1 MATQD
6 VNVKINID
14 ASQSQ
19 KQTNELKKRMI
30 ELRTEMQ
37 NLAAAGK
44 QNTAEFN
51 KVQKEYAN
59 LVDLSGDLAQ
69 STRALANDYF
79 QLQGT
84 MEGLS
89 LGVNVFSSL
98 TQAAALFGNENE
110 ELAKTLNKLQGAMNL
125 ANSIMNISKLVNKD
139 SALMIMLRTRYT
151 DALNA
156 SVKEEVITEEAAT
169 VTTKTLNT
177 AETTATA
184 TTKGLSLSVKSLSAA
199 LKAVPLVGWIAA
211 AVTALITLKSKLD
224 AVQEEQRQAFIE
236 SQRQYTEAQDKINK
250 SVADTTVKFDKLRYE
265 YEKLGDT
272 VEEKNKFI
280 REHQGAFNDLG
291 LSIKSV
297 EDAEDAFVKNKTKFI
312 DALMAKA
319 QAAAAFDTA
328 TEKFVKIFENKK
340 IIEENTKL
348 AESLKTVWESQG
360 VSQYEIEKA
369 LKTYTD
375 ANAELQGEINTTM
388 TEIESLYELM
398 GDDEPVKDT
407 GNTIKEVT
415 ALVEDLDAEM
425 EQAMKG
431 IDWRTEKQKSDEFWN
446 SLLFNMDEYQQKGEE
461 IDRESIKWVE
471 RQDEILQRL
480 TEAWKAKEKAKEE
493 SSKAT
498 LAAITQATQIFS
510 SFIEDNMEREL
521 SAVEGNEEKE
531 KQIRKKY
538 ARAKFMSQI
547 ASIGV
552 STAQAI
558 MEAWSSTAAIMFP
571 GNLIA
576 GGALT
581 AMLAAAGIAQTAK
594 AQQEMRNAMKYE
606 KGGLIEGPRHSNGGV
621 NINAEGGEFVMNRAA
636 TQAFLPMLEQM
647 NNIGRPQAVQDVS
660 VFTREQVQNIVTETV
675 KGIVAIP
682 VVVTQNDIT
691 NTQRNV
697 AVIQNRSFF

>member
-1 MATQD
+1 
-6 VNVKINID
+6 
-14 ASQSQ
+14 
-19 KQTNELKKRMI
+19 MI
-30 ELRTEMQ
+30 ELKTEMQ

-51 KVQKEYAN
+51 KVQKEYAS

-69 STRALANDYF
+69 STRALSSDYF

-98 TQAAALFGNENE
+98 TQAAALFGDENE

-156 SVKEEVITEEAAT
+156 SVKEQVVTEEAAT

-280 REHQGAFNDLG
+280 KEHQGSFEKLG

-360 VSQYEIEKA
+360 VSQYEIEKS
-369 LKTYTD
+369 LKTYTN
-375 ANAELQGEINTTM
+375 ANAELQGEINATM
-388 TEIESLYELM
+388 SEIESLYELM

-415 ALVEDLDAEM
+415 ALVEDFDAEM

-431 IDWRTEKQKSDEFWN
+431 VDWRTEKQKSDEFWN

-461 IDRESIKWVE
+461 IDRESIEWAE
-471 RQDEILQRL
+471 RQDEILQKQI
-480 TEAWKAKEKAKEE
+480 EAWKAKEKAKEE

-538 ARAKFMSQI
+538 ARARFMSQI

-660 VFTREQVQNIVTETV
+660 IFSREQVQNIVTETV
-675 KGIVAIP
+675 KGIVSIP
-682 VVVTQNDIT
+682 VTVTQNDIT
-691 NTQRNV
+691 NTQRTV
-697 AVIQNRSFF
+697 AVTQNRSFF

>member
-6 VNVKINID
+6 ANIRINID

-30 ELRTEMQ
+30 ELKTEMQ

-51 KVQKEYAN
+51 KVQKEYAS

-69 STRALANDYF
+69 STRALSSDYF

-98 TQAAALFGNENE
+98 TQAAALFGDENE

-156 SVKEEVITEEAAT
+156 SVKEQVVTEEAAT

-360 VSQYEIEKA
+360 VSQYEIENA
-369 LKTYTD
+369 LKTYTN
-375 ANAELQGEINTTM
+375 ANAELQGEINATM
-388 TEIESLYELM
+388 SDIESLYELM
-398 GDDEPVKDT
+398 VDDEPVKET

-415 ALVEDLDAEM
+415 ALVEDFDAEM

-431 IDWRTEKQKSDEFWN
+431 VDWRTEKQKSDEFWN
-446 SLLFNMDEYQQKGEE
+446 SLFINMDEYQQKGEE
-461 IDRESIKWVE
+461 IDRESIEWAE
-471 RQDEILQRL
+471 RQDEILQKQI
-480 TEAWKAKEKAKEE
+480 EAWKAKEKAKEE

-498 LAAITQATQIFS
+498 LSAIMQATQIFS
-510 SFIEDNMEREL
+510 SFIEDNMDREL
-521 SAVEGNEEKE
+521 AAVEGNEEKE
-531 KQIRKKY
+531 KAVRKKY
-538 ARAKFMSQI
+538 ARARFMSQI

-660 VFTREQVQNIVTETV
+660 IFTRDQVQNIVTETV
-675 KGIVAIP
+675 KGITAIP

-691 NTQRNV
+691 QAQRNV
-697 AVIQNRSFF
+697 NVIQSRSLF

>member
-6 VNVKINID
+6 ANIRINID

-44 QNTAEFN
+44 QNTAEFS

-98 TQAAALFGNENE
+98 TQAAALFGDENE

-156 SVKEEVITEEAAT
+156 SVKEQVITEEAAT

-211 AVTALITLKSKLD
+211 AVSALITLKSKLD
-224 AVQEEQRQAFIE
+224 SVQEEQRQAFLE
-236 SQRQYTEAQDKINK
+236 SQRQYTEAQNKINK
-250 SVADTTVKFDKLRYE
+250 AVADTTVKFDKLRYE

-280 REHQGAFNDLG
+280 KEHQGAFNDLG

-360 VSQYEIEKA
+360 VSQYEIENA
-369 LKTYTD
+369 LKTYTN
-375 ANAELQGEINTTM
+375 ANAELQGEINATM
-388 TEIESLYELM
+388 SEIESLYELM

-415 ALVEDLDAEM
+415 ALVEDMDAEM

-431 IDWRTEKQKSDEFWN
+431 VDWRTEKQKSDEFWN

-461 IDRESIKWVE
+461 IERESLEYAELTDKLME
-471 RQDEILQRL
+471 EEI
-480 TEAWKAKEKAKEE
+480 EKWKAKEEAKKKSSEATFKALSQMTQGFENLV
-493 SSKAT
+493 S
-498 LAAITQATQIFS
+498 LA
-510 SFIEDNMEREL
+510 METEL
-521 SAVEGNEEKE
+521 AQVEGNEEKE

-538 ARAKFMSQI
+538 ARARFMAQI
-547 ASIGV
+547 GSIGV

-558 MEAWSSTAAIMFP
+558 MEAWSSVASIMFP
-571 GNLIA
+571 GNVIA
-576 GGALT
+576 GGLLT
-581 AMLAAAGIAQTAK
+581 GMLAATGAVQTIRAR
-594 AQQEMRNAMKYE
+594 QEMEQALKYE

-621 NINAEGGEFVMNRAA
+621 NINAEGGEFIMNRAA
-636 TQAFLPMLEQM
+636 TQAFLPVLEQM

-660 VFTREQVQNIVTETV
+660 IFTRDQVQNIVTETV
-675 KGIVAIP
+675 KGIAAIP

-697 AVIQNRSFF
+697 SVIQNRSFF

>member
-636 TQAFLPMLEQM
+636 TQAFLPVLEQM
-647 NNIGRPQAVQDVS
+647 NSIGRPQAVQDVS